1 MIGCTGGVLNM
12 RNITKAV
19 ALAAMLAIPAVSFA
33 GQAAAASKKT
43 TAAQPAAKAEKPA
56 KKAAAVASHTTSGT
70 VKSISDSQLV
80 ITKGGKKAVEET
92 FVVNASTTK
101 TGTIDTGSKV
111 SVHYTKDGSTM
122 TATAISAAPAKKAAT
137 KAPKAPKK

>member
-1 MIGCTGGVLNM
+1 MIGSTGGVLNM

-33 GQAAAASKKT
+33 GQAAAAPKKT
-43 TAAQPAAKAEKPA
+43 TAAQPAAKAEKP

-80 ITKGGKKAVEET
+80 ITKGGKKAVDET

-101 TGTIDTGSKV
+101 TGTIETGSKV

-122 TATAISAAPAKKAAT
+122 TATAISAAPAKKAA